1 MLFKVNNYKNYG
13 TPYIEFDTVMPIGT
27 TMILIDKLSNTYWGC
42 DVVTAEKQIV
52 YLSEFKLMGGSVAF
66 DVGERESFV
75 LQIVVD
81 FSRCANVLNANSFK
95 ATLKAVAKQPAGL
108 ATVPDF
114 SQISGCTNTVN
125 LVDAPVFSI
134 TKEDVIANGELVQ
147 KVTYEY
153 AVIKNSAITTS
164 KWASHSGILIVKPT
178 SDTELPAD
186 ARLQVKIG
194 DATEIYSLTNGRF
207 IIAIPSAGRDT
218 ATLTLLSDMIPNAD
232 VIYRFNVS
240 MDASETKVKSTPGA
254 AALGTDVVLIEYSVS
269 RVSKPAIDVSIV
281 GDLPQYTENGITALK
296 FRVATS
302 DLPANYTV
310 RADLYSK
317 NQENG
322 EYRHTT
328 QTIEEIEVGAD
339 VINTL
344 ELGSFEAQ
352 MTQKVGSLS
361 LMLRIEIVDPNGKS
375 VSSIPLYFILVD
387 TRQ

>member
-1 MLFKVNNYKNYG
+1 MLFKVNNYKNYE
-13 TPYIEFDTVMPIGT
+13 TPYIELDTVMPIGT
-27 TMILIDKLSNTYWGC
+27 TMILIDKATSTYWGC
-42 DVVTAEKQIV
+42 DVGGKSIV
-52 YLSEFKLMGGSVAF
+52 YLSEFVLMGGDDAF

-114 SQISGCTNTVN
+114 SQISGCTNTVE

-153 AVIKNSAITTS
+153 AVITSSAITTS

-194 DATEIYSLTNGRF
+194 DATEIYSMINGSF
-207 IIAIPSAGRDT
+207 IVAIPSAARDT
-218 ATLTLLSDMIPNAD
+218 ATLTLLSDMIPNETLT
-232 VIYRFNVS
+232 YRFNVS
-240 MDASETKVKSTPGA
+240 MDASETKVKSTPA
-254 AALGTDVVLIEYSVS
+254 TAALGTDVVLIEYLVS

-281 GDLPQYTENGITALK
+281 GDLPQYTENGITALSFK
-296 FRVATS
+296 VDTLE
-302 DLPANYTV
+302 LPDNYSV

-328 QTIEEIEVGAD
+328 QTIEEIDVGSL
-339 VINTL
+339 VTL